1 MQVGTHDLLSLSVL
15 LQQCSCPFH
24 RPFDL
29 YFAAL
34 PLVRTSRAFAQQG
47 DFSAQTM
54 QELQVILEQRAAE
67 IQRLKSEKESL
78 QAMASQLSSHQAT
91 VVNENKILKRAIAI
105 QQERRSHMTAELEG
119 AIQFKV
125 EAEDRICMLEQMN
138 ATLQYRLEVNMASE
152 NDYMWLSRRQ

>member
-1 MQVGTHDLLSLSVL
+1 
-15 LQQCSCPFH
+15 
-24 RPFDL
+24 
-29 YFAAL
+29 
-34 PLVRTSRAFAQQG
+34 
-47 DFSAQTM
+47 M

-78 QAMASQLSSHQAT
+78 QALASQLSSHQAT
-91 VVNENKILKRAIAI
+91 VVNENKILMRAIAI
-105 QQERRSHMTAELEG
+105 QQERQSHMTTELEG